1 MGDVKLGMVE
11 TEYCIIQV
19 AENLIQESF
28 IGDDIDRFWISCY
41 RKTGK
46 FSRSWSMELFGI

>member
-11 TEYCIIQV
+11 AEYRIIQV
-19 AENLIQESF
+19 TENLVQESF

-41 RKTGK
+41 RETGK
-46 FSRSWSMELFGI
+46 FSRSRSMELFGV